1 MSRLAVVS
9 VVACLVLTAGAALAG
24 EPTASRVS
32 GSITVNGEKTPLV
45 LGYVDESPD
54 DLIVVLASKE
64 VPRDVV
70 PFIGEEVARRLKIH
84 AIAFTVSR
92 ADKALT
98 QGFNGIFY
106 PGPEMGFAGL
116 PQGAAAIELTRCD
129 ATGIEGRVFAVEPFE
144 SFDHTFAFDA
154 AFSFPLGTAAPP
166 PPPVEVKISGDD
178 SAPSKAYAAYYRAA
192 FSGDP
197 EKLRPYLSAAQLEE
211 FDAASADDRAMMLEF
226 LALRPAEIRIV
237 KATVSGDTATLA
249 IEGLNETAGKSTAE
263 VSMVLEKGAWKLLKD
278 AWTTKSE

>member
-1 MSRLAVVS
+1 MSRAVLVGVLACA
-9 VVACLVLTAGAALAG
+9 VAAAGAPAGG
-24 EPTASRVS
+24 EPPASRVS

-92 ADKALT
+92 AEKALT
-98 QGFNGIFY
+98 QGFNGVFY

-116 PQGAAAIELTRCD
+116 PQGKAAIELTRCD
-129 ATGIEGRVFAVEPFE
+129 ATGIEGRVFAAEPFE

-154 AFSFPLGTAAPP
+154 TFSFPLGTAAPP

-197 EKLRPYLSAAQLEE
+197 EKLRPHLAAAQLEE
-211 FDAASADDRAMMLEF
+211 FDAAPADDRAMMLELF
-226 LALRPAEIRIV
+226 AMRPAEIRIV

-249 IEGLNETAGKSTAE
+249 VEGLNETAGKSTAE
-263 VSMVLEKGAWKLLKD
+263 VSMVLEKGAWKLARDK
-278 AWTTKSE
+278 WTTTSS